1 MYYCRLAV
9 DRTMPYE
16 EHPCRNILPLPAN
29 AEGVSLQ
36 VVKCSSIDSL
46 TGYSLIRIITDGKTD
61 IPEGKHE
68 TDGGE
73 CVVEKISS
81 SHYTASVTNRK
92 CFLSSLFSESKCF
105 LMSSTPMEDG
115 TVEWTVTGQD
125 SAAVHTLTHKM
136 KDLGYRVKFLAGGKF
151 GDEMTLTPKEER
163 YVKSAYDKGY
173 YDVPRRIDLDGL
185 CEALGCSKS
194 TLNVALRT
202 AERKLIAHYL
212 DGSDK
217 ASKGSR

>member
-16 EHPCRNILPLPAN
+16 EHPCRKLLPLPLDDS
-29 AEGVSLQ
+29 GISLQ

-46 TGYSLIRIITDGKTD
+46 TGYSIIRIITDGNVD

-68 TDGGE
+68 TEAGE

-81 SHYTASVTNRK
+81 SHYTASVTNRD
-92 CFLSSLFSESKCF
+92 CFLSSLFAESKCF
-105 LMSSTPMEDG
+105 LMSSVPAENG
-115 TVEWTVTGQD
+115 KVEWTVTGQD
-125 SAAVHTLTHKM
+125 SAAVHTLTRKM
-136 KDLGYRVKFLAGGKF
+136 KDLGYRVKFLASGKF
-151 GDEMTLTPKEER
+151 GDEMALTPKEER
-163 YVKSAYDKGY
+163 YVKVAYDKGY

-185 CEALGCSKS
+185 CALLGCSKS

-202 AERKLIAHYL
+202 AEKKLICHYM

-217 ASKGSR
+217 AAKGAS